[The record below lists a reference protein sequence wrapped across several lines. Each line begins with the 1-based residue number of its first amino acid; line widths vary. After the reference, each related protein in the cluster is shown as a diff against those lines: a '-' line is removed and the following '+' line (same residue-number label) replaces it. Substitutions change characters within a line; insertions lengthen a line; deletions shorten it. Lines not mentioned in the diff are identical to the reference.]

1 MKNPVIIL
9 VMVGVMLF
17 ASSCSSGPKPIN
29 YGADACDFC
38 RMTIVDKQHS
48 AQIVIKTGKAF
59 KYDAI
64 ECMLNDMKEWEH
76 PEIRHYLVAD
86 YANPGVLTDASTAA
100 YLISQDIP
108 SPMGEFLTAFENE
121 DKRNETVQDVSG
133 TGLDWKALKAEFEI
147 D

>member
-1 MKNPVIIL
+1 MRNPVIIL
-9 VMVGVMLF
+9 ITVGLILF

-38 RMTIVDKQHS
+38 RMTIVDKQHA

-86 YANPGVLTDASTAA
+86 YANPGELTDALNAS
-100 YLISQDIP
+100 YLISKEIP
-108 SPMGEFLTAFENE
+108 SPMGGFLTAFENAE
-121 DKRNETVQDVSG
+121 KRNEVKKDASG
-133 TGLDWKALKAEFEI
+133 TALDWKALKAEFEVN
-147 D
+147 